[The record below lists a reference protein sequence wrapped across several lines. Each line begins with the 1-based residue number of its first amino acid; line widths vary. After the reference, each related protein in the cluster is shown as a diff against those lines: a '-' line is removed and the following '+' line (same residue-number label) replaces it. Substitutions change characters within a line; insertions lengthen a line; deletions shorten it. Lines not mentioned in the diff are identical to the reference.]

1 MPYNKNKIKV
11 NDANGKTL
19 VKSSLIE
26 VIEQKIVFSFSFFK
40 GKSICF
46 KDFNNYYATESDSK
60 KSISD
65 FFTTLNE
72 ISKMDSKR
80 FYSPEVKEQLHYNKF
95 TDNKIIDRIENIL
108 IDGYG
113 MVSEQIKQFER
124 MYFEF
129 SFSNGKR
136 VISTMIYNN
145 IFEILF
151 IDSNHMVC
159 LESCRNIKRK
169 MKFEISSLFDKQV
182 VDEVKKEYAKIVLFE
197 MIIDDA
203 KNGVYENINE
213 LIADF
218 EALQIT

>member
-1 MPYNKNKIKV
+1 MPYNKKIKV
-11 NDANGKTL
+11 NDENGKTL
-19 VKSSLIE
+19 VKSSLID

-40 GKSICF
+40 GKSISY

-65 FFTTLNE
+65 FFYTLNE
-72 ISKMDSKR
+72 ISKMSSKK
-80 FYSPEVKEQLHYNKF
+80 FYSPDIQEQLHYNKF
-95 TDNKIIDRIENIL
+95 TDNKVIDRIESIL
-108 IDGYG
+108 INGYG
-113 MVSEQIKQFER
+113 MSINQVNQFER

-136 VISTMIYNN
+136 VISTMIYDN

-159 LESCRNIKRK
+159 LDSCRNIKSK
-169 MKFEISSLFDKQV
+169 LKFEVPGLFDRQIV
-182 VDEVKKEYAKIVLFE
+182 EEETKECDRIGLFE

-203 KNGVYENINE
+203 KKGLYKNIE
-213 LIADF
+213 QLIEDF
-218 EALQIT
+218 ESL